1 MSALPEG
8 EDQRNGVPVSGPFAK
23 TEFLRL
29 WHVRNAYMPA
39 KYFVREYP
47 IDTLISPFC
56 PPTKHNR
63 TLFGLCTRTAC
74 GLFGLQMLLVLLQ
87 RNILRICILW

>member
-47 IDTLISPFC
+47 IDTLISPLETC
-56 PPTKHNR
+56 NDSTDSKR
-63 TLFGLCTRTAC
+63 IAVAGLLERCC
-74 GLFGLQMLLVLLQ
+74 GL
-87 RNILRICILW
+87 